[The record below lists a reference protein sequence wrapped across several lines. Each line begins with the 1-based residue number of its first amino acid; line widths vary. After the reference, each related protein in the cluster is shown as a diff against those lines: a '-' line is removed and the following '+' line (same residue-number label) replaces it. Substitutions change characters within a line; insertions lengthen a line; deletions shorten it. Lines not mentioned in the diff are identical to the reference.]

1 MTSKYCRTMGVTS
14 VGVTSLIA
22 LACLGTVTAT
32 RAQAIAAFPSKSIH
46 IIVPFS
52 PGGPVDIAARTLAQH
67 LQAPL
72 GQSLIVESR
81 PGAGTIIGTDFVAKS
96 SPDGHTW
103 LITSSGISMNPSV
116 YKKLPY
122 DTLKDLAPVTL
133 LLKTPWALVVN
144 SNLPIKSVN
153 DLVSHAKQNP
163 GKLFYSSSGTAN
175 QLTSE
180 LFNTRAGIKTS
191 HSPYKGSAQSLTA
204 VVSGE
209 VAFQFGNANNAL
221 RMAKAGKVRM
231 LAVTSAR
238 RDAGMPDV
246 PTVAESGL
254 PGFESIVWFGVFTAG
269 GTPTPVQQRIH
280 SEIARIAALDAVRKV
295 LSTVGSDIVPE
306 GPEVFAPLFKAEVA
320 QWAKVAREAGI
331 QPE

>member
-1 MTSKYCRTMGVTS
+1 MTRKYCRTIRQ
-14 VGVTSLIA
+14 TSLIA
-22 LACLGTVTAT
+22 LACLGTVMVNQA
-32 RAQAIAAFPSKSIH
+32 RAQTVAAFPSRSIH

-72 GQSLIVESR
+72 GQPLLVESR
-81 PGAGTIIGTDFVAKS
+81 PGAGTIIGTDVVAKS
-96 SPDGHTW
+96 KPDGHTW
-103 LITSSGISMNPSV
+103 LLTTSGISMNPSV

-144 SNLPIKSVN
+144 SNLPIKSVK
-153 DLVSHAKQNP
+153 DLVGHAKQNP

-180 LFNTRAGIKTS
+180 LFNNHAGIKTI
-191 HSPYKGSAQSLTA
+191 HSPYKGSAESLTA

-246 PTVAESGL
+246 PTVAESGM
-254 PGFESIVWFGVFTAG
+254 PGFESTVWFGVFTAG
-269 GTPTPVQQRIH
+269 ATPAPIQQRIH
-280 SEIARIAALDAVRKV
+280 AEISKIAGMDEVKKV
-295 LSTVGSDIVPE
+295 LATVGSDLIPQ
-306 GPEVFAPLFKAEVA
+306 GPEVFVPLFKDEVV
-320 QWAKVAREAGI
+320 QWAKVAKEAGI